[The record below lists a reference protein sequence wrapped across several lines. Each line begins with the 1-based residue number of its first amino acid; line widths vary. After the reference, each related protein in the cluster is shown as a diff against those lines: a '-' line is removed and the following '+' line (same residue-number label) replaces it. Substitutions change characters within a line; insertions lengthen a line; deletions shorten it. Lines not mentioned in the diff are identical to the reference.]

1 MIFHNISFVM
11 RSVFL
16 YNMYSIHIS
25 MKIIK
30 YIITISLFFSI
41 AAYAGDTPDSFL
53 KKSVREVALFISEN
67 KETLENDENFLQ
79 AKVDELIVP
88 KLDIQLMSKIVLGKK
103 IWLSINSYQKNKFV
117 LAFRG
122 LMVKTYMKSFTAFDG
137 EKIKFIPYIEG
148 KRPDIAKV
156 KSIYL
161 LSEGQ
166 IAVNY
171 RLKLN
176 KSNEWKVFDIS
187 IDGISLLRNYRSDF
201 QNHVDVHGITSLIDS
216 LEEKG

>member
-1 MIFHNISFVM
+1 MYSII
-11 RSVFL
+11 L
-16 YNMYSIHIS
+16 YNTYSIHIS

-41 AAYAGDTPDSFL
+41 AAYAGDTPDFFL
-53 KKSVREVALFISEN
+53 KQSVREVALFISEN
-67 KETLENDENFLQ
+67 KETLENDESFLQ

-137 EKIKFIPYIEG
+137 EKIKFIPYIKG

-156 KSIYL
+156 KSIYV

>member
-1 MIFHNISFVM
+1 
-11 RSVFL
+11 
-16 YNMYSIHIS
+16 

-30 YIITISLFFSI
+30 YIITIFLFFSI
-41 AAYAGDTPDSFL
+41 TAYAGDSPDLFL
-53 KKSVREVALFISEN
+53 KKSVREVAQFISEN
-67 KETLENDENFLQ
+67 KETLENDKGFLK
-79 AKVDELIVP
+79 AKVDELIIP
-88 KLDIQLMSKIVLGKK
+88 KLDIELMSKIVLGKK
-103 IWLSINSYQKNKFV
+103 IWLSINSYQREKFI

-122 LMVKTYMKSFTAFDG
+122 LMVKTYMKSLTAFNG

-161 LSEGQ
+161 LPEGE

-171 RLKLN
+171 RLKLD
-176 KSNEWKVFDIS
+176 KVNEWRVFDIS

-201 QNHVDVHGITSLIDS
+201 QNHVEAHGINALIDD
-216 LEEKG
+216 LESK

>member
-1 MIFHNISFVM
+1 MYSII
-11 RSVFL
+11 L
-16 YNMYSIHIS
+16 YNKYSIHIS

-30 YIITISLFFSI
+30 YIITIFLFFSI
-41 AAYAGDTPDSFL
+41 TVHAGDSPDLFL
-53 KKSVREVALFISEN
+53 KKSVREVAQFISEN
-67 KETLENDENFLQ
+67 KEILEKDESFLQ
-79 AKVDELIVP
+79 AKVDELIIP

-103 IWLSINSYQKNKFV
+103 IWLSINSYQKDKFI

-122 LMVKTYMKSFTAFDG
+122 LMVKTYMKSLTTFDG
-137 EKIKFIPYIEG
+137 EKIKFIPYIKG
-148 KRPDIAKV
+148 KRADVAKV

-161 LSEGQ
+161 LSEGE

-176 KSNEWKVFDIS
+176 KSDEWKVFDIS

-201 QNHVDVHGITSLIDS
+201 QNHVEVSGINSLIS
-216 LEEKG
+216 VLEEK

>member
-1 MIFHNISFVM
+1 M
-11 RSVFL
+11 
-16 YNMYSIHIS
+16 
-25 MKIIK
+25 
-30 YIITISLFFSI
+30 FFSI
-41 AAYAGDTPDSFL
+41 AAYAGDTPDFFL

-79 AKVDELIVP
+79 AKVDELIIP

-171 RLKLN
+171 SLKLN

>member
-1 MIFHNISFVM
+1 
-11 RSVFL
+11 
-16 YNMYSIHIS
+16 

-30 YIITISLFFSI
+30 YIITIFLFFSI
-41 AAYAGDTPDSFL
+41 TAYAGDSPDLFL
-53 KKSVREVALFISEN
+53 KKSVREVAQFISEN
-67 KETLENDENFLQ
+67 KETLENDKGFLK
-79 AKVDELIVP
+79 AKVDELIIP
-88 KLDIQLMSKIVLGKK
+88 KLDIELMSKIVLGKK
-103 IWLSINSYQKNKFV
+103 IWLSINSYQREKFI

-122 LMVKTYMKSFTAFDG
+122 LMVKTYMKSLTAFNG

-161 LSEGQ
+161 LPEGE

-171 RLKLN
+171 RLKLD
-176 KSNEWKVFDIS
+176 KVNEWRVFDIS

-201 QNHVDVHGITSLIDS
+201 QNHVEAHGINALIDN
-216 LEEKG
+216 LESK

>member
-1 MIFHNISFVM
+1 
-11 RSVFL
+11 
-16 YNMYSIHIS
+16 

-30 YIITISLFFSI
+30 YIITIFLFFSI
-41 AAYAGDTPDSFL
+41 TAYAGDSPDLFL
-53 KKSVREVALFISEN
+53 KKSVREVAQFIAEN
-67 KETLENDENFLQ
+67 KETLENDESFLKT
-79 AKVDELIVP
+79 KVDELIIP
-88 KLDIQLMSKIVLGKK
+88 KLDITLMSKIVLGKK
-103 IWLSINSYQKNKFV
+103 IWLSINSQKREKFI
-117 LAFRG
+117 LTFRG
-122 LMVKTYMKSFTAFDG
+122 LMVKTYMKSLTAFNG

>member
-1 MIFHNISFVM
+1 
-11 RSVFL
+11 
-16 YNMYSIHIS
+16 

-30 YIITISLFFSI
+30 YIITIFLFFSI
-41 AAYAGDTPDSFL
+41 TAYAADSPDLFL
-53 KKSVREVALFISEN
+53 KKSVREVAQFISEN
-67 KETLENDENFLQ
+67 KETLENDEGFLK
-79 AKVDELIVP
+79 AKVDELIIP
-88 KLDIQLMSKIVLGKK
+88 KLDIELMSKIVLGKK
-103 IWLSINSYQKNKFV
+103 IWLSINSYQRDKFI

-122 LMVKTYMKSFTAFDG
+122 LMVKTYMKSLTAFNG

-161 LSEGQ
+161 LPEGE

-171 RLKLN
+171 RLKLD
-176 KSNEWKVFDIS
+176 KVNEWRVFDIS

-201 QNHVDVHGITSLIDS
+201 QNHVEAHGINALIDD
-216 LEEKG
+216 LESK

>member
-1 MIFHNISFVM
+1 MYLII
-11 RSVFL
+11 L

-41 AAYAGDTPDSFL
+41 AAYAGDTPDFFL

-79 AKVDELIVP
+79 AKVDELIIP

-171 RLKLN
+171 SLTLN

>member
-1 MIFHNISFVM
+1 
-11 RSVFL
+11 
-16 YNMYSIHIS
+16 

-30 YIITISLFFSI
+30 YIITIFLFFSI
-41 AAYAGDTPDSFL
+41 TAYAADSPDLFL
-53 KKSVREVALFISEN
+53 KKSVREVAQFISEN
-67 KETLENDENFLQ
+67 KETLENDEGFLK
-79 AKVDELIVP
+79 AKVDELIIP
-88 KLDIQLMSKIVLGKK
+88 KLDIELMSKIVLGKK
-103 IWLSINSYQKNKFV
+103 IWLSINSYQREKFI

-122 LMVKTYMKSFTAFDG
+122 LMVKTYMKSLTAFNG

-161 LSEGQ
+161 LPEGE

-171 RLKLN
+171 RLKLD
-176 KSNEWKVFDIS
+176 KVNEWRVFDIS

-201 QNHVDVHGITSLIDS
+201 QNHVEAHGINALIDD
-216 LEEKG
+216 LESK

>member
-30 YIITISLFFSI
+30 YIITIFLFFSI
-41 AAYAGDTPDSFL
+41 TAYAEDSPDLFL
-53 KKSVREVALFISEN
+53 KKSVREVAQFISEN
-67 KETLENDENFLQ
+67 KETLENDESFLQ
-79 AKVDELIVP
+79 AKVDELIIP

-103 IWLSINSYQKNKFV
+103 IWLSINSYQKDKFI

-122 LMVKTYMKSFTAFDG
+122 LMVRTYMKSLTAFDG
-137 EKIKFIPYIEG
+137 EKIKFEPYTKG
-148 KRPDIAKV
+148 KRPDVAQV
-156 KSIYL
+156 KSSYL
-161 LSEGQ
+161 LSEGS
-166 IAVNY
+166 ISVNY
-171 RLKLN
+171 RLKMN
-176 KSNEWKVFDIS
+176 KLNEWKVFDIS

-201 QNHVDVHGITSLIDS
+201 QNHIEINGINSLISD
-216 LEEKG
+216 LEDK

>member
-1 MIFHNISFVM
+1 
-11 RSVFL
+11 
-16 YNMYSIHIS
+16 

-41 AAYAGDTPDSFL
+41 TTYAGDPPDLFL
-53 KKSVREVALFISEN
+53 KKSVREIAQFISEN
-67 KETLENDENFLQ
+67 KETLEKDENFLKT
-79 AKVDELIVP
+79 KVDELIIP
-88 KLDIQLMSKIVLGKK
+88 KLNIELMSKIVLGKK
-103 IWLSINSYQKNKFV
+103 IWLSISDSQQDKFI

-122 LMVKTYMKSFTAFDG
+122 LMVKTYMKSLTAFNG
-137 EKIKFIPYIEG
+137 EKIKFIPYMKG
-148 KRPDIAKV
+148 KSSDVAKV

-161 LSEGQ
+161 LPEGE

-176 KSNEWKVFDIS
+176 KANEWQVFDIS

-201 QNHVDVHGITSLIDS
+201 QNHVEVHGINTLIDD
-216 LEEKG
+216 LESK

>member
-1 MIFHNISFVM
+1 MYLII
-11 RSVFL
+11 L

-41 AAYAGDTPDSFL
+41 AAYAGDTPDFFL
-53 KKSVREVALFISEN
+53 KQSVREVALFISEN
-67 KETLENDENFLQ
+67 KETLENDESFLQ

>member
-1 MIFHNISFVM
+1 
-11 RSVFL
+11 
-16 YNMYSIHIS
+16 

-30 YIITISLFFSI
+30 YIITIFLFFSI
-41 AAYAGDTPDSFL
+41 TAYAGDSPDLFL
-53 KKSVREVALFISEN
+53 KKSVREVAQFISEN
-67 KETLENDENFLQ
+67 KETLENDEGFLK
-79 AKVDELIVP
+79 AKVDELIIP
-88 KLDIQLMSKIVLGKK
+88 KLDIELMSKIVLGKK
-103 IWLSINSYQKNKFV
+103 IWLSINSYQRDKFI

-122 LMVKTYMKSFTAFDG
+122 LMVKTYMKSLTAFNG

-161 LSEGQ
+161 LPEGE

-171 RLKLN
+171 RLKLD
-176 KSNEWKVFDIS
+176 KVNEWRVFDIS

-201 QNHVDVHGITSLIDS
+201 QNHVEAHGINALIDD
-216 LEEKG
+216 LESK

>member
-1 MIFHNISFVM
+1 MEQ
-11 RSVFL
+11 L
-16 YNMYSIHIS
+16 YFI
-25 MKIIK
+25 KILNGE
-30 YIITISLFFSI
+30 IIE
-41 AAYAGDTPDSFL
+41 YD
-53 KKSVREVALFISEN
+53 
-67 KETLENDENFLQ
+67 KEGRT
-79 AKVDELIVP
+79 
-88 KLDIQLMSKIVLGKK
+88 
-103 IWLSINSYQKNKFV
+103 
-117 LAFRG
+117 
-122 LMVKTYMKSFTAFDG
+122 
-137 EKIKFIPYIEG
+137 
-148 KRPDIAKV
+148 KV